1 MLWWLSPGEGRE
13 SLHDAVGINC
23 KQGATTENHDVGV
36 NFSQVYGLW
45 PLRKLSS
52 RNRVTPVS
60 IQDGV
65 YHGITFVVISMIP
78 PASSPI
84 SAELSPITAALSR
97 SLRRSPKRDA
107 DRCATQ

>member
-36 NFSQVYGLW
+36 NFGQVYSA
-45 PLRKLSS
+45 KSS

-65 YHGITFVVISMIP
+65 YHGITFAVISMIP
-78 PASSPI
+78 PPSSPI
-84 SAELSPITAALSR
+84 SAELSLITAVLSR